1 MGRAVP
7 QQHPAVVLR
16 SHYQQLRALLAIAM
30 VAVVGLSAAVVI
42 VAVDDDAATVA
53 GSATQVTAPSPAGTT
68 RYDGGPEE
76 GTRGVIQVQR
86 PGAAAVRYDGGPE
99 EGTRNPLSSSAEAL
113 GTRYDGGPDE
123 GTRGA
128 GH

>member
-1 MGRAVP
+1 MGQAVP

-16 SHYQQLRALLAIAM
+16 SHYQQLRALLAVAM

-42 VAVDDDAATVA
+42 VAADDDAATVS

-76 GTRGVIQVQR
+76 GTRGVIQTQR
-86 PGAAAVRYDGGPE
+86 PGAAPVRYDGGPE
-99 EGTRNPLSSSAEAL
+99 EGSR
-113 GTRYDGGPDE
+113 GG
-123 GTRGA
+123 